1 MKSYIILIDHI
12 PFFLIVF
19 VDILRYFSFLLIW
32 FGGAQYWN
40 GSVYN
45 SISCSMTMLQKNALS
60 RNRCANKTLFLFA
73 YNN

>member
-1 MKSYIILIDHI
+1 MKNYIILSDHI
-12 PFFLIVF
+12 NSFKFIF
-19 VDILRYFSFLLIW
+19 VDILRYSSFLLIW

-40 GSVYN
+40 GFVYN
-45 SISCSMTMLQKNALS
+45 SISRSMTMLQKKALS